1 MTLGWCKIY
10 NQMAEERKNFAFTN
24 ILFTKVAHPATKS
37 NNFGLIQN
45 SKYFQIFELFFFLFF
60 YSEEEPENSYH
71 EEMEKIAQI
80 FWIMRILRILACHI
94 IGLQKLALTLK
105 NRGNKIFTLL
115 TNQNESC
122 LTGFFIKIN
131 WMPKTSISW
140 ISVWIHLKSQIQF

>member
-1 MTLGWCKIY
+1 
-10 NQMAEERKNFAFTN
+10 MAEDRKNFAFTN

-60 YSEEEPENSYH
+60 TVKKNLKTVT
-71 EEMEKIAQI
+71 MKKWRKLLNF

-105 NRGNKIFTLL
+105 NRWNKILHFWPIRTSLVWL
-115 TNQNESC
+115 V
-122 LTGFFIKIN
+122 FFIKIN
-131 WMPKTSISW
+131 YAQNFYLLK
-140 ISVWIHLKSQIQF
+140 IHLNLFEISNTVLKKI